1 MVAFPDILTSV
12 SPRNPLDQGMEYKTL
27 VSQFDS
33 GQETR
38 KQKQLYV
45 RRQLNLQY
53 KYIDKADAKILWQF
67 FQARKGKFEAFNL
80 FFPFKSDYLGEYVGT
95 GDGLQTNWNAPSR
108 GAYLVS
114 VYLDGDEQVG
124 NGTNYT
130 LTQQGGADGADLI
143 EFVSAPSI
151 GAQITM
157 DFTGYLKICARFD
170 EDLMEWQT
178 FFDKFATTGLK
189 IKGLLNE

>member
-1 MVAFPDILTSV
+1 MVAFPDLLIV
-12 SPRNPLDQGMEYKTL
+12 GPRNPLEQEMEFQTL
-27 VSQFDS
+27 VSQFES

-38 KQKQLYV
+38 KQKQLYA

-53 KYIDKADAKILWQF
+53 RNISKSDARTLWHF
-67 FQARKGKFEAFNL
+67 FQARQGKFGAFNL
-80 FFPFKSDYLGEYVGT
+80 FFPFENEYVGEYVGT
-95 GDGLQTNWNAPSR
+95 GDGSQTNWNAPSK

-124 NGTNYT
+124 GGTDYT
-130 LTQQGGADGADLI
+130 FTQEGGADGADLI
-143 EFVSAPSI
+143 EFVFAPSV

-178 FFDKFATTGLK
+178 FHNKLVTTGLK
-189 IKGLLNE
+189 IKGLLNG